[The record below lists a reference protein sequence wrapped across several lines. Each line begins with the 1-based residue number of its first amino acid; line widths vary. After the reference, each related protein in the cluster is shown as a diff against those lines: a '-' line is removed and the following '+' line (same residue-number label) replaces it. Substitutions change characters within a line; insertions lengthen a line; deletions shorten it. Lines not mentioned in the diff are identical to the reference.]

1 VAQFSLQADNM
12 ANNLLL
18 KMEYTFTNL
27 LTKPHK
33 WTEFSM
39 TEGTLKDPTKLNCD
53 HKLEKLGKCVT
64 ILPIFPRA
72 AGFGDAPGFMLDAA
86 AVPLRLRGLLGG
98 VGDRRK

>member
-1 VAQFSLQADNM
+1 MV
-12 ANNLLL
+12 NNLLL

-39 TEGTLKDPTKLNCD
+39 TEVTLRDPTKLNFD
-53 HKLEKLGKCVT
+53 HELEKLGKCVT
-64 ILPIFPRA
+64 ILPIFPRT